1 MFFVRAGSVAGTL
14 LWLLLAA
21 VAQAQAPYIHPTYR
35 FGFTPPAGWVQK
47 AHPDA
52 AAVFMEPRRAPART
66 LPQNRIETH
75 REFVERVNRS
85 LKTPAEAAAAFTANI
100 TVVTRPLGN
109 MTLEE
114 YARHTRAEAARSRS
128 YRILKESRRRLG
140 GLPAVERVV
149 RLSIPGD
156 PPAQI
161 RELTCIRDGQLFVLT
176 LAAEPATFARY
187 STEFDK
193 VIASFTWR

>member
-1 MFFVRAGSVAGTL
+1 MLWMRAGSVAGTL
-14 LWLLLAA
+14 LLLCLAA
-21 VAQAQAPYIHPTYR
+21 VAQAQAPYINPTHR

-47 AHPDA
+47 VHPDA
-52 AAVFMEPRRAPART
+52 AVVFMEPRRASART
-66 LPQNRIETH
+66 LPQGKIESH

-85 LKTPAEAAAAFTANI
+85 LKTPSNAAKTFTANI

-114 YARHTRAEAARSRS
+114 YARYTRTEAARSRS

-149 RLSIPGD
+149 QLAAPGD
-156 PPAQI
+156 PLTQI
-161 RELTCIRDGQLFVLT
+161 REVTCIRDGQLFVLT
-176 LAAEPATFARY
+176 FAADPATFARY

-193 VIASFTWR
+193 VIASFTWK

>member
-1 MFFVRAGSVAGTL
+1 MFCVRAGSVVGTL
-14 LWLLLAA
+14 LLLLLAA
-21 VAQAQAPYIHPTYR
+21 VAQAQAPYIHPTHR

-47 AHPDA
+47 VHPDA

-66 LPQNRIETH
+66 LPQGKTETH

-85 LKTPAEAAAAFTANI
+85 LKTPADAAVFTANI

-114 YARHTRAEAARSRS
+114 YARYTRVEAARSRT

-140 GLPAVERVV
+140 GLLAIERVV

-156 PPAQI
+156 PPAQM
-161 RELTCIRDGQLFVLT
+161 RELSCMRDGQLFVIT

-187 STEFDK
+187 SSEFDR